1 MTIGLEVFAFRSA
14 AKGLANA
21 QSQSWCFVAG
31 TLVATEAGY
40 KAIEEIEAGDTVL
53 AENPETGEVAY
64 KTVLETYE
72 NETNELV
79 HVHVNGET
87 ISATPSH
94 PFYVNQFGWTRAALL
109 LQKNKGINFKI

>member
-1 MTIGLEVFAFRSA
+1 M
-14 AKGLANA
+14 
-21 QSQSWCFVAG
+21 AG
-31 TLVATEAGY
+31 TLVATETGY
-40 KAIEEIEAGDTVL
+40 KAIEEIQVGDVVL
-53 AENPETGEVAY
+53 AEDAETGEVAY

-87 ISATPSH
+87 ISATPTH

-109 LQKNKGINFKI
+109 FQKDKGINFKI